1 MSGTLP
7 PTPSSRVRLRVPAAS
22 DAAAF
27 TALRQASRAELEP
40 FEACPA
46 HGPDPF
52 SPQAFERFLAQ
63 ADSPLRRRR
72 LIERRADGALLG
84 ALSLTAIRRGIL
96 QSGALDYWLGTPFVG
111 RGLMGEALELF
122 LEEAFIELGL
132 QRVEAL
138 VLPENARSR
147 RLLERAG
154 FTLEG
159 LSRGVVRVR
168 GEWRDHE
175 RWARLASDPP
185 RART

>member
-1 MSGTLP
+1 
-7 PTPSSRVRLRVPAAS
+7 VRLRPPAAS

-40 FEACPA
+40 FEAFPES
-46 HGPDPF
+46 GPDPF
-52 SPQAFERFLAQ
+52 SPQHFERFLAE
-63 ADSPLRRRR
+63 ADSPRRRR
-72 LIERRADGALLG
+72 QLIERCADGALVG
-84 ALSLTAIRRGIL
+84 ALSLTGIRRGLL
-96 QSGALDYWLGTPFVG
+96 QSGALDYWLGTPYVG

-122 LEEAFIELGL
+122 LREVYGELDL

-138 VLPENARSR
+138 VLPGNARSR
-147 RLLERAG
+147 RLLERSG

-159 LSRGVVRVR
+159 LSRGIVRVR